1 MAKRSI
7 GAAIILAALLLVCS
21 CDPESFLRAFGT
33 NVLGGTGG
41 KETVEEITAM
51 IDGSETTYDELVK
64 LVVQATR
71 NPDTEKALIDSLSK
85 DATEESVNGVRQQV
99 SQVATQLEQ
108 VNDDALSDL
117 PPTIQKEADKAIDAI
132 KKIQAGLEGGD
143 EAAYT
148 ITKGDVAII
157 QAVSSIVDMID
168 DSGIMDSGSPSQSDI
183 SELISTAN
191 EAIKMFTT
199 LKPASA
205 FRSVDL
211 NAVINELVSYMGQ
224 QGGEEG
230 GEA

>member
-191 EAIKMFTT
+191 ESIKMFTT

>member
-117 PPTIQKEADKAIDAI
+117 PPTIQKEANKAIDAI
-132 KKIQAGLEGGD
+132 EKIQAGLEGGD

>member
-33 NVLGGTGG
+33 NVLGGAVG

-99 SQVATQLEQ
+99 SQVAAQLEQ
-108 VNDDALSDL
+108 VKDDALSDL
-117 PPTIQKEADKAIDAI
+117 PPTIQKEANKAIDAI
-132 KKIQAGLEGGD
+132 EKIQAGLEGGD